1 MTTQV
6 YVVDDDEAVRD
17 GLCLLLE
24 TMDYAVTSFAD
35 PQSFLN
41 DLPKLSAGC
50 ILMDM
55 RMPTMSGL
63 RVQEKL
69 VEANCVFPI
78 IIISGHG
85 DINACRKAFKNG
97 AIDFISKP
105 LDEQDLIDAIQKGE
119 EILRKQTSQAEEK
132 HELIALVDK
141 LTPREK
147 QVLEMI
153 SRGWTTKEIANSL
166 DVSPRTVE
174 SHRANIAD
182 KIGTTSVAEMAR
194 IVIEAGLSYP

>member
-1 MTTQV
+1 MKTRV
-6 YVVDDDEAVRD
+6 YLVDDDEAVRE
-17 GLCLLLE
+17 GLSLLLQ
-24 TMDYAVTSFAD
+24 TMDYDVKTFAD
-35 PQSFLN
+35 PKAFL
-41 DLPKLSAGC
+41 DELPRLSTGC
-50 ILMDM
+50 IIMDI
-55 RMPTMSGL
+55 RMPMISGL
-63 RVQEKL
+63 KVQEKL
-69 VEANCVFPI
+69 NEVNCTSPV

-97 AIDFISKP
+97 AIDFLSKP
-105 LDEQDLIDAIQKGE
+105 IDEQDLIDAIQKGE
-119 EILRKQTSQAEEK
+119 EVLHKESLRQEETN
-132 HELIALVDK
+132 ELIALVET

-153 SRGWTTKEIANSL
+153 SRGWTTKEIASSL
-166 DVSPRTVE
+166 DLSPRTVE